1 MPILTIEG
9 VYRDGQ
15 VELTERPE
23 GVGALARVLVIFLP
37 PPAKPGPTPE
47 DLRREAG
54 GRLLALLGEGLPLGG
69 PPYPSREDLH
79 DRVNLF
85 DATRDG

>member
-9 VYRDGQ
+9 VYRDGK
-15 VELTERPE
+15 VELAERPE
-23 GVGALARVLVIFLP
+23 GVGESARVLVVFLP
-37 PPAKPGPTPE
+37 PPAQPGPTPE

-54 GRLLALLGEGLPLGG
+54 RRLRSLLSEGLPLGG

-79 DRVNLF
+79 DRVNRF
-85 DATRDG
+85 DQTGDG

>member
-23 GVGALARVLVIFLP
+23 GVGESARVLVVFLP
-37 PPAKPGPTPE
+37 PPAPSGPPPE
-47 DLRREAG
+47 EVRREAG
-54 GRLLALLGEGLPLGG
+54 RRLLALLSEGLPLGG
-69 PPYPSREDLH
+69 PPYPRREELY
-79 DRVNLF
+79 DRVNRF
-85 DATRDG
+85 DQTRDG